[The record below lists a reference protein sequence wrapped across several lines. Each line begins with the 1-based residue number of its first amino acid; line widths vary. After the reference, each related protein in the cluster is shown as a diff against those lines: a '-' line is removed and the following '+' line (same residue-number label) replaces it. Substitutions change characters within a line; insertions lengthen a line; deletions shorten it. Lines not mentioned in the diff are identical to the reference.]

1 MPAGETIGFA
11 AESGDAAAWNASEM
25 RARTSNVGYLTPSD
39 LEEIEAAMRHLART
53 RLRPAQIGRA
63 TFRLDHLADTL
74 RQITRELESGCGY
87 YLIRGLP
94 VTRYSAD
101 EVATMLCGIGSHIGR
116 VMPQDSAGRLI
127 HHVRAEVPASH
138 ADRIVRGHRLEGA
151 LPFHSDSCDIAALLC
166 VGAADRGG
174 LSAIASSYAV
184 HDALAAED
192 PDALAVLYRPFH
204 IDRHGDHD
212 AVRPPYYSTPVFM
225 RHNGRLFSRF
235 NPGYVYSAQRYRETP
250 RLTAQQIDAMEAF
263 HRMCASPRFRFDVEL
278 MPGDL
283 QLLNNNTTVH
293 ARSAYRD
300 GAEGQRHL
308 LRAWLFTARI
318 EDIPPPMRDRF
329 RDMENWRSHLDAD

>member
-1 MPAGETIGFA
+1 MPAGETISFA
-11 AESGDAAAWNASEM
+11 AGSNAAAAWHASEM
-25 RARTSNVGYLTPSD
+25 RARTSNVLHLTPSD
-39 LEEIEAAMRHLART
+39 LEEIDVAMRHLARA
-53 RLRPAQIGRA
+53 RLRSAQIGRG
-63 TFRLDHLADTL
+63 TFRLEHLAETL
-74 RQITRELESGCGY
+74 RQITLELESGCGY

-94 VTRYSAD
+94 VARYSVD
-101 EVATMLCGIGSHIGR
+101 EVAMMLCGMGSHLGR

-127 HHVRAEVPASH
+127 HHVRAEGAASH
-138 ADRIVRGHRLEGA
+138 ADRIVRGDRLGDA

-166 VGAADRGG
+166 VGAADMGG
-174 LSAIASSYAV
+174 LSALASSYAV

-212 AVRPPYYSTPVFM
+212 AVLPPYYSTPVFM

-250 RLTAQQIDAMEAF
+250 RLTAHQVDAMDAF

-278 MPGDL
+278 IPGDL

-300 GAEGQRHL
+300 GAERQRHL
-308 LRAWLFTARI
+308 LRAWLFTSQI

-329 RDMENWRSHLDAD
+329 RDMENWRSNLDAD